1 VSLKDNVVAIPKNI
15 VEFALHMN
23 QECEKSSK
31 KFYEEADKTPD
42 LDIKIRSSQ
51 QGTIYSDMQ
60 ILFGMMYVT
69 MSSINSMGD
78 KLANKEDVESL
89 KTELPHK
96 LKTELPHKLELYL
109 GSLQREIDEW
119 KRREGKADSIRL

>member
-1 VSLKDNVVAIPKNI
+1 MKQDEPQMTSEGGDVAIPKNI
-15 VEFALHMN
+15 VEFALYMA
-23 QECEKSSK
+23 QECEKTSK

-51 QGTIYSDMQ
+51 QGTIYSNMQ

-69 MSSINSMGD
+69 MSSVNSMGD

-89 KTELPHK
+89 KTEL
-96 LKTELPHKLELYL
+96 TRKLELYL
-109 GSLQREIDEW
+109 GSLKRESDEW
-119 KRREGKADSIRL
+119 KRREEKADSTSL

>member
-1 VSLKDNVVAIPKNI
+1 MSLKDNVVAAIPKNI

-23 QECEKSSK
+23 QECERSSK

-51 QGTIYSDMQ
+51 QGTIYSNMQ

-69 MSSINSMGD
+69 MSSVNSIGD
-78 KLANKEDVESL
+78 KLVSKEDVESL
-89 KTELPHK
+89 KTEL
-96 LKTELPHKLELYL
+96 TRKLELNL
-109 GSLQREIDEW
+109 GSLKREIDEW
-119 KRREGKADSIRL
+119 KRREEKADRTGL